1 MLRVLGRSPCEMP
14 AMDPARPVSLET
26 PRVWASA
33 ALVTPS
39 DDDVY
44 DCEKEHGGDGDVNGS
59 DGACAVCTY
68 EKSEV
73 LDGTSLVYYIVLS
86 TCQASEPFIHG
97 AHFNGKTIF
106 RVVKCG
112 TREGASA
119 EAFYAA
125 GVNGW
130 SVVFSCVLRE
140 EERLTENARRVEKL
154 WELGEK
160 DENVKE
166 GARVFY

>member
-1 MLRVLGRSPCEMP
+1 MLRASGQSPCEMP

-44 DCEKEHGGDGDVNGS
+44 DCEKEHSRDGNVNGS
-59 DGACAVCTY
+59 DGACVDCTY
-68 EKSEV
+68 EKSEL
-73 LDGTSLVYYIVLS
+73 LDGTSLVYSIVLS

-97 AHFNGKTIF
+97 AHFNGKTMF
-106 RVVKCG
+106 RIIKCG
-112 TREGASA
+112 IREGASA

-130 SVVFSCVLRE
+130 SVVFSCVHRE

-160 DENVKE
+160 DENE